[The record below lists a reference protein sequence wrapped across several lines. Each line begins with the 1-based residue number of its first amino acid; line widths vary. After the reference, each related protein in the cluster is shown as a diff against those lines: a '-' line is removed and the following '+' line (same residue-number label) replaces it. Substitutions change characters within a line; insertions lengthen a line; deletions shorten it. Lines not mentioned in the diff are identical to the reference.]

1 MDILWVGLG
10 IRYAAATQPQ
20 SKTGHFNH
28 HHHDDENCPPRLSLS
43 FMFSCVRK
51 SPLIKE
57 IFSLSLQ
64 SETEMTE
71 RKVVVSE
78 DVEK

>member
-10 IRYAAATQPQ
+10 IRSSSTATVQNWSFQ
-20 SKTGHFNH
+20 SSSY
-28 HHHDDENCPPRLSLS
+28 DDENCPPRLSLS

-71 RKVVVSE
+71 RKVAVSE